1 MSTPTTAVP
10 VELERNF
17 RVHYV
22 RCPEES
28 THFILADANAP
39 EWKRPAT
46 FPMVIECRGCGE
58 NHRVTTSEA
67 WKTGFVSKQDLDALR
82 AYREPQPE
90 ADDPDAVSGLVAV
103 EERPYKD
110 FVIEVEIYRR
120 SDGSGYY
127 PWPYVIKY
135 RDEERFRAKS
145 MEHFYVSMDRFAT
158 KDDALNFAMQEARKR
173 IDEGFD
179 PSQG

>member
-1 MSTPTTAVP
+1 MPTPTTAVP
-10 VELERNF
+10 VELQRNF

-22 RCPEES
+22 RCPEDPA
-28 THFILADANAP
+28 HFILADANAP
-39 EWKRPAT
+39 DRKRPAT
-46 FPMVIECRGCGE
+46 HLMMTECRGCGE
-58 NHRVTTSEA
+58 HHRVTTTES
-67 WKTGFVSKQDLDALR
+67 WKTGYVSKQELDELR

-90 ADDPDAVSGLVAV
+90 ADDPDAVSGLVAL

-135 RDEERFRAKS
+135 REDVRYRAKS
-145 MEHFYVSMDRFAT
+145 AEHFYVSMDRFPT
-158 KDDALNFAMQEARKR
+158 KDEALNFAIQEARKR
-173 IDEGFD
+173 IDDGFD
-179 PSQG
+179 PSQR